1 MKILNHI
8 LISAMLAAA
17 APAILTKAYAVE
29 IPTDISEKEKPAT
42 IKVLISNGKDK
53 ALLEVKGRYMIYDP
67 FSGYKISEG
76 ILSKRST
83 IYSNE
88 SGLKW
93 GERFPGIVQMRIVPG
108 DSQSSILVD
117 GIEYKGCIEIYDL
130 RGKLHIVN
138 EVDIERYLKAT
149 LSSEL
154 QNEYDEDVMDAL
166 AIVARTNAYYLV
178 SRQPSANWHVES
190 PEEGFAGY
198 ALTLQ
203 NAQVDRAINNTKHM
217 VLTYNN
223 APFAAAWN
231 KNSAGKTA
239 SFTSIFRKEI
249 SAPAGVTAPYAER
262 ERQKFGWTLSIAKPQ
277 LARMLG
283 ANKITGLDLYQE
295 KQSGKVYAIRLKD
308 GADTKNID
316 FFKLQKVLGPTKLL
330 SNDFTVKVQGDTI
343 VFSGFGE
350 GHGVGLCLF
359 SAAAMADNGADTKK
373 ILSTFFPDT
382 KLENIRSFQATS
394 NRR

>member
-1 MKILNHI
+1 
-8 LISAMLAAA
+8 
-17 APAILTKAYAVE
+17 
-29 IPTDISEKEKPAT
+29 
-42 IKVLISNGKDK
+42 
-53 ALLEVKGRYMIYDP
+53 
-67 FSGYKISEG
+67 
-76 ILSKRST
+76 
-83 IYSNE
+83 
-88 SGLKW
+88 
-93 GERFPGIVQMRIVPG
+93 
-108 DSQSSILVD
+108 
-117 GIEYKGCIEIYDL
+117 
-130 RGKLHIVN
+130 
-138 EVDIERYLKAT
+138 
-149 LSSEL
+149 
-154 QNEYDEDVMDAL
+154 MDAL